1 MTADEWRRLAAAFA
15 GQAGDAD
22 PCRLC
27 QVCLD
32 VLGVAGA
39 GITLMDG
46 DQVGPLCVFGHGAAA
61 LEELQFTLGEGPCHD
76 AYRSGAPVRVAR
88 LDEGAPIR
96 WLPFAE
102 LAVRTGVGAVFAY
115 PLVCDGAKLGVLT
128 LYERAAGDLS
138 DAQHE
143 LCLGLADVLAATVA
157 AMAASGPN
165 GELVGAVNVAF
176 AFRAEVHQASGM
188 AGAQLDISAADALLR
203 MRAHAFAVGR
213 PVADI
218 AADIVGRRLR
228 LDDDHREHL
237 DEGAEQ

>member
-1 MTADEWRRLAAAFA
+1 MGGARRA
-15 GQAGDAD
+15 
-22 PCRLC
+22 
-27 QVCLD
+27 
-32 VLGVAGA
+32 
-39 GITLMDG
+39 
-46 DQVGPLCVFGHGAAA
+46 H
-61 LEELQFTLGEGPCHD
+61 
-76 AYRSGAPVRVAR
+76 PVRA
-88 LDEGAPIR
+88 
-96 WLPFAE
+96 
-102 LAVRTGVGAVFAY
+102 
-115 PLVCDGAKLGVLT
+115 
-128 LYERAAGDLS
+128 AAGDLS

-176 AFRAEVHQASGM
+176 AFRARSIRLGNGRCTARHFGRRR
-188 AGAQLDISAADALLR
+188 AAR

-228 LDDDHREHL
+228 LDDDHHEHL